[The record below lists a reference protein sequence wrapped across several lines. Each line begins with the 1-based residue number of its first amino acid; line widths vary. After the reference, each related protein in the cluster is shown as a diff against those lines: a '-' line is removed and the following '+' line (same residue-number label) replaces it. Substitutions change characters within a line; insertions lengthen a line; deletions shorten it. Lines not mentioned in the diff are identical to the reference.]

1 MPTGQKGPENGR
13 PVFWEVIVTSIKF
26 AHRMQHLR
34 SSDIR
39 EILKVTADP
48 EIISFAGG
56 LPAPELFPVE
66 ELRRIADEVLR
77 LDGHR
82 VLQYSTSEGDP
93 ELRGLL
99 ADRLTD
105 KLGASTVPDEV
116 LITCGSQQGLDLTG
130 KLLLDEGDVVL
141 CESPTY
147 LGAIQAFRA
156 YEPTF
161 VEVATDDDGM
171 LPDDLERRLSEHGRV
186 KLVYVVPDFQNPTG
200 RCWSLTRRK
209 QLLELAN
216 RYGVP
221 VVEDAPYAELRFAG
235 EPVPPLKA
243 LDTEGRVIFLGTCSK
258 IFCPGIRIGW
268 IVANPDLLG
277 KFVLAKQGV
286 DLHTSSLSQRLLA
299 VYLRDDDPDA
309 RIVRIC
315 DTYRER
321 RDLMVKA
328 LAEEM
333 PPDVGFTRPDGGL
346 FLWATLPPEIS
357 ARDVLVRSVDRRVA
371 FVPGGSFFPNGGN
384 ENTMRLN
391 FSNTAPKRISDGVRR
406 LARAVREA
414 AGAHGSDLASA
425 NERRPAEAGAGTRG

>member
-1 MPTGQKGPENGR
+1 
-13 PVFWEVIVTSIKF
+13 VFWEVIVKSIKY
-26 AHRMQHLR
+26 ARRMQHLR

-66 ELRRIADEVLR
+66 ELRRIADDVLR
-77 LDGHR
+77 TEGRR

-93 ELRGLL
+93 ELRGLI
-99 ADRLTD
+99 ADRLSTG
-105 KLGASTVPDEV
+105 LGAPTAPGEV

-147 LGAIQAFRA
+147 LAAIQAFQA
-156 YEPTF
+156 YGATF

-171 LPDDLERRLSEHGRV
+171 LPDDLERRLTENERV

-200 RCWSLTRRK
+200 RCWSLARRRR
-209 QLLELAN
+209 LLELAN

-268 IVANPDLLG
+268 IVADAELLG

-286 DLHTSSLSQRLLA
+286 DLHTSTLSQRLLA
-299 VYLRDDDPDA
+299 VYLQDDDPDA

-321 RDLMVKA
+321 RDLMVAA
-328 LAEEM
+328 LADEM
-333 PPDVGFTRPDGGL
+333 PPGVAFTRPDGGM
-346 FLWATLPPEIS
+346 FLWATLPRELN
-357 ARDVLVRSVDRRVA
+357 ARDVLVRSIERRVA
-371 FVPGGSFFPNGGN
+371 FVPGGSFFPNGGH

-391 FSNTAPKRISDGVRR
+391 FSNTPPDRITDGVQR
-406 LARAVREA
+406 LAGAVRESS
-414 AGAHGSDLASA
+414 GTRRPVSA
-425 NERRPAEAGAGTRG
+425 PVDERRPAGVGAGTRD